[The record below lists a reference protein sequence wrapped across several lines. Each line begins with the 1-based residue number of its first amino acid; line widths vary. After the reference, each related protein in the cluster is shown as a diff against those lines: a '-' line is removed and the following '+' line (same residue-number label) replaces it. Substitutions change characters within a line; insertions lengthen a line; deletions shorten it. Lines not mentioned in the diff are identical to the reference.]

1 MSTPTE
7 PAAAPRTEA
16 QIRADLEAT
25 RAALAA
31 SVDDL
36 YEQLQPTAIVA
47 NTKAAAAEAIAGAR
61 KSVRDTAAAARE
73 GDSEAIK
80 RIGIAVGATLVAIG
94 LLAFAWSRRRR

>member
-7 PAAAPRTEA
+7 PAAAPRT
-16 QIRADLEAT
+16 T

-31 SVDDL
+31 SVNDL
-36 YEQLQPTAIVA
+36 YEQLQPAAIVA

>member
-36 YEQLQPTAIVA
+36 YEQLQPAAIVA
-47 NTKAAAAEAIAGAR
+47 NTKAAACPLSCLP
-61 KSVRDTAAAARE
+61 KAADNGCR
-73 GDSEAIK
+73 
-80 RIGIAVGATLVAIG
+80 
-94 LLAFAWSRRRR
+94 